1 MTYSLKPQAIKVLEA
16 LQSGKT
22 ITPAQAASRYGVS
35 RMSARVQELR
45 QVGVPV
51 LTVTARGKTAYRI
64 GVPSPEMVAAA
75 YKAAGAAV
83 FS

>member
-1 MTYSLKPQAIKVLEA
+1 MAYSLKPQAVKVLEA

-51 LTVTARGKTAYRI
+51 LTVTSRGKTAYRL
-64 GVPSPEMVAAA
+64 GTPSQAMIAAA
-75 YKAAGAAV
+75 YQAAGASV
-83 FS
+83 FN